1 MTIISSIFCGI
12 TYIFCCFTCFKN
24 CKPDDEGS
32 TVEVTMVPSAM
43 VSRYSYSSSDTDN
56 NNNNSNQRQPPKY
69 SSSSLYEEPVFYDEN
84 DEYSDVELDSPP
96 PIYEDVELSD

>member
-56 NNNNSNQRQPPKY
+56 NNNSNQRQPPKY
-69 SSSSLYEEPVFYDEN
+69 SSSSLYEEPVFYDDN